1 MSGRPPVPAG
11 VGARPAP
18 YLSVVVPVYNESE
31 SIPHLLEQLSAA
43 LRPLGRPFE
52 IVLVD
57 DGSNDGSWGVI
68 RGLTS
73 RHPELIGL
81 QLGRNYGQTAG
92 LMAGIDQSRGT
103 IVITMDGDLQ
113 NDPADIPR
121 LIEKVEEGYE
131 IVSGWRRQRRDPW
144 LSRKLPSMI
153 ANALIR
159 RVARVSIH
167 DQGCALKAYRGE
179 VVRSIA
185 LYSDFHRFVVPLSQ
199 MGGARVAEIET
210 RHRAREFG
218 KSKYGLSRTFKVI
231 ADLTT
236 LVMVTRHADR
246 LLSYFLR
253 FALLPMALGLL
264 GAAWTVGVVLAP
276 GSRSL
281 MVPIGSTM
289 LLLQAAFA
297 IAAFGLLA
305 ERMRHLAPAHWRSSE
320 RVVARVVDAAGGGRT
335 TVLIRNGEAT
345 RLSEGRPET

>member
-1 MSGRPPVPAG
+1 MNGRPSAPAR
-11 VGARPAP
+11 GAPQV
-18 YLSVVVPVYNESE
+18 SVVVPVYNESE
-31 SIPHLLEQLSAA
+31 SIPHLIAQLSAA

-52 IVLVD
+52 IILVD
-57 DGSNDGSWGVI
+57 DGSDDGSWGII
-68 RGLTS
+68 RGLRS
-73 RHPELIGL
+73 RYPELIGL

-92 LMAGIDQSRGT
+92 LMAGIDQSRGE
-103 IVITMDGDLQ
+103 IVVTMDGDLQ
-113 NDPADIPR
+113 NDPADVPR

-131 IVSGWRRQRRDPW
+131 IVSGWRRQRRDTW
-144 LSRKLPSMI
+144 LSRRLPSMI

-159 RVARVSIH
+159 RVARIPIH

-185 LYSDFHRFVVPLSQ
+185 LYSDFHRFVVPLTQ

-210 RHRAREFG
+210 HHRAREFG

-246 LLSYFLR
+246 LLSWFLR

-264 GAAWTVGVVLAP
+264 AAAWTLAVVAAP

-281 MVPIGSTM
+281 LVPIGATM

-305 ERMRHLAPAHWRSSE
+305 ERMRHLAPSHWRSSQ
-320 RVVARVVDAAGGGRT
+320 RVVARVSEPGRGAPA
-335 TVLIRNGEAT
+335 TVLIRHGQAVPLTAEAT
-345 RLSEGRPET
+345 PGPAS